1 MILLGFP
8 LPLPEHELVV
18 VGEEVVERHAAV
30 HRGSD
35 HRPSVRA
42 LEVTLHDLVQLK
54 IFFYGRQIFL
64 LSSHLAVTQHHG
76 LELEALGAQEVDG
89 LLVLVGE
96 PQRLVIPPEPIT
108 DQYSVN

>member
-30 HRGSD
+30 HRGPD
-35 HRPSVRA
+35 HRPPVRA

-54 IFFYGRQIFL
+54 IFFM
-64 LSSHLAVTQHHG
+64 
-76 LELEALGAQEVDG
+76 DG
-89 LLVLVGE
+89 K
-96 PQRLVIPPEPIT
+96 
-108 DQYSVN
+108 YFC

>member
-1 MILLGFP
+1 MILLGCP

-89 LLVLVGE
+89 LLVLIGE

>member
-1 MILLGFP
+1 MILLGCP

-76 LELEALGAQEVDG
+76 LELEALGAQQVDG

-96 PQRLVIPPEPIT
+96 PQRLVVPPE
-108 DQYSVN
+108 

>member
-76 LELEALGAQEVDG
+76 LELEALGAQQVDG

-96 PQRLVIPPEPIT
+96 PQRLVVPPR
-108 DQYSVN
+108 

>member
-1 MILLGFP
+1 MILLGCP

-30 HRGSD
+30 HRGPD
-35 HRPSVRA
+35 HRPPVRA
-42 LEVTLHDLVQLK
+42 LEVPLHDLVQLK

-89 LLVLVGE
+89 LLVLIGE

>member
-1 MILLGFP
+1 MILLGCP

-54 IFFYGRQIFL
+54 IFFM
-64 LSSHLAVTQHHG
+64 
-76 LELEALGAQEVDG
+76 DG
-89 LLVLVGE
+89 K
-96 PQRLVIPPEPIT
+96 
-108 DQYSVN
+108 YFC